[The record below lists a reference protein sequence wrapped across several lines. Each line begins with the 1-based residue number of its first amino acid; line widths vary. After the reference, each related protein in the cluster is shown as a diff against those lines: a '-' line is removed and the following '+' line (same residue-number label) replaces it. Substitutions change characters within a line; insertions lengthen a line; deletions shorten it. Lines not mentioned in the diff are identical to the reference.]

1 MPPIA
6 TIKTP
11 LGDLGLATSAQGIR
25 RLEFVYDQAVHQQI
39 DGEELT
45 EDAALTAELQRQLDA
60 YFDGGLHEF
69 TLPLDPQG
77 TEFQRRAWDVIANV
91 PFGETM
97 SYGTVALLAGAP
109 GASRA
114 AGSACGHNPIVLLVP
129 CHRIV
134 ASGGGIGGYGAGMH
148 RKLWLLEHEGSLAP
162 SKKRVLQPPL
172 LPG

>member
-1 MPPIA
+1 MTLIG
-6 TIKTP
+6 TP
-11 LGDLGLATSAQGIR
+11 MGDLSLTTSARGIR
-25 RLEFVYDQAVHQQI
+25 RLEFVFDQAVHQVI
-39 DGEELT
+39 AGEET
-45 EDAALTAELQRQLDA
+45 TDDASLAAELQEQLDA
-60 YFDGGLHEF
+60 YFAGKLREF

-97 SYGTVALLAGAP
+97 SYGTVAMLAGAP

-134 ASGGGIGGYGAGMH
+134 ASGGGVGGYGGGMH

-162 SKKRVLQPPL
+162 SRTRVLQPPL
-172 LPG
+172 LPV